1 MASTQENKPAG
12 VTKQLS
18 QWLEKF
24 SWDDIP
30 EDVRT
35 RAKYIIL
42 DGLACAI
49 VGSHLPWTE
58 KAAETIFEMEPT
70 GNSTIWGY
78 TDKVRITVELYHNN
92 LTSLQSSRKSVLY
105 QQPY

>member
-1 MASTQENKPAG
+1 MSAHDNEETDG

-18 QWLEKF
+18 RWLETF

-35 RAKYIIL
+35 RAKYLIL
-42 DGLACAI
+42 DGLACGI

-58 KAAETIFEMEPT
+58 KAANTFFEMEPT
-70 GNSTIWGY
+70 GTSIVWGY
-78 TDKVRITVELYHNN
+78 SDKVRIPCGCRVSRVVAEYPVW
-92 LTSLQSSRKSVLY
+92 LQERN
-105 QQPY
+105 